1 MIPSAFWRWMPSL
14 GSVSFAL
21 LLTSC
26 LETKQEYT
34 LNPDGSGKVRHE
46 SSFSIVRLNQNNET
60 DNPEKALQKSI
71 AGILAGSKGVDAWTG
86 VSFKQLEDGRTWFQ
100 GTAYFKKLA
109 DLEIPNQNIATFAWE
124 NQGNGRAEL
133 TVKQSD
139 GTSKLE
145 DSGSTTGQPPRS
157 VAGERARFEQSKPLL
172 QAMLAKLK
180 LSVSFTLPGEVAER
194 TNFRSA
200 ATDSLELSIEGSKL
214 FNALETLV
222 GKDDSWLAKYGL
234 DLQGKAW
241 MDDELCGLLFGE
253 KAPVKATI
261 SLGPAPLFNY
271 AQEVAAAR
279 RDSEA
284 LQKRLGAVSIAPPA
298 NGEPLKSIRV
308 VGVQWTNA
316 VDEKLLV
323 RPFGSREG
331 YTLSVLAEFPGS
343 VLDLTGKSA
352 LISATANDGSSLLK
366 GDQERD
372 RRIGFPSL
380 SADKASVIFEINLKL
395 PGPRVTGI
403 KEISGILQYRVAGG
417 TKEVDLGLTSLK
429 TGIKG
434 TSLGASIEKLD
445 EVEEGSHRMELKVK
459 LEPNELKA
467 AYLVADGGRS
477 ELRRNGYSSSNGIT
491 TFNFDSTVPYPE
503 HGTVV
508 LELQDK
514 LQTFNA
520 PFRIENLS
528 VLGIPQP
535 PGQ

>member
-1 MIPSAFWRWMPSL
+1 MMRR
-14 GSVSFAL
+14 
-21 LLTSC
+21 
-26 LETKQEYT
+26 T
-34 LNPDGSGKVRHE
+34 L
-46 SSFSIVRLNQNNET
+46 
-60 DNPEKALQKSI
+60 
-71 AGILAGSKGVDAWTG
+71 
-86 VSFKQLEDGRTWFQ
+86 
-100 GTAYFKKLA
+100 
-109 DLEIPNQNIATFAWE
+109 
-124 NQGNGRAEL
+124 
-133 TVKQSD
+133 
-139 GTSKLE
+139 
-145 DSGSTTGQPPRS
+145 
-157 VAGERARFEQSKPLL
+157 
-172 QAMLAKLK
+172 
-180 LSVSFTLPGEVAER
+180 
-194 TNFRSA
+194 
-200 ATDSLELSIEGSKL
+200 
-214 FNALETLV
+214 
-222 GKDDSWLAKYGL
+222 
-234 DLQGKAW
+234 
-241 MDDELCGLLFGE
+241 
-253 KAPVKATI
+253 
-261 SLGPAPLFNY
+261 
-271 AQEVAAAR
+271 
-279 RDSEA
+279 
-284 LQKRLGAVSIAPPA
+284 
-298 NGEPLKSIRV
+298 
-308 VGVQWTNA
+308 
-316 VDEKLLV
+316 
-323 RPFGSREG
+323 
-331 YTLSVLAEFPGS
+331 
-343 VLDLTGKSA
+343 
-352 LISATANDGSSLLK
+352 
-366 GDQERD
+366 
-372 RRIGFPSL
+372 SL